1 MYGKKL
7 TEQQR
12 NFIWA
17 QYVAKRGYYKSK
29 LALYN
34 DIAVFV
40 GCGWQT
46 VYNYIRRELD
56 KRQYKLFQD

>member
-7 TEQQR
+7 TEEEQER
-12 NFIWA
+12 IWA
-17 QYVAKRGYYKSK
+17 HYVVRHSYYRSRVQ
-29 LALYN
+29 LYH
-34 DIAVFV
+34 DIAAFV

-56 KRQYKLFQD
+56 KRQYKLFE